1 MEEQIKKWRS
11 DPNHIGV
18 FPIPIGYQELGGNAR
33 ALMLTPEMKFL
44 EEEII
49 NSLGVPLEFV
59 KGGST
64 FTSGSVSLRIVE
76 NAFLTYRELLGDFLN
91 YFVVEKL
98 SQYLN
103 YPPVALEF
111 KKFKMADDIQA
122 KQVVMNLN
130 QSGKISDEKML
141 EEFGFNH
148 EKESAAIKKAA
159 KFQRENMLEDNKAQA
174 TAQGEATIIG
184 GQYQVRA
191 QKAMEQEQ
199 LRIQTEMF
207 QDELSAEL
215 QAIPEE
221 PYKII
226 DKYALEISMMDER
239 EAIKTLQTLAT
250 TMPTTATLVQSRL
263 AQLQSAALEAELMME
278 EQMGAPAGGEAAAQ
292 PPQNVNKSPDSK
304 QKGPTKGN
312 V

>member
-1 MEEQIKKWRS
+1 
-11 DPNHIGV
+11 
-18 FPIPIGYQELGGNAR
+18 
-33 ALMLTPEMKFL
+33 MKFL

-49 NSLGVPLEFV
+49 NSLGVPLEFI

-76 NAFLTYRELLGDFLN
+76 NHFLNYRELLRDFLN
-91 YFVVEKL
+91 YFVVSKIT
-98 SQYLN
+98 QYLD
-103 YPPVALEF
+103 YPSVTLNF

-130 QSGKISDEKML
+130 QAGKLSDAKML
-141 EEFGFNH
+141 EEFGYNY
-148 EKESAAIKKAA
+148 ETENTAIDESL
-159 KFQRENMLEDNKAQA
+159 KFQRSRLLEDNKAQA
-174 TAQGEATIIG
+174 KAQGEATVIG
-184 GQYQVRA
+184 GTYQVRA

-207 QDELSAEL
+207 QEELSVEL

-221 PYKII
+221 PHKII
-226 DKYALEISMMDER
+226 DKYALEISMMDE
-239 EAIKTLQTLAT
+239 AVALKTIQTLAK
-250 TMPTTATLVQSRL
+250 TMPTTATLIQSRL
-263 AQLQSAALEAELMME
+263 AQLQSAALEAEIMME
-278 EQMGAPAGGEAAAQ
+278 EQANVPGPTTKEESAPAE
-292 PPQNVNKSPDSK
+292 PSPDTK